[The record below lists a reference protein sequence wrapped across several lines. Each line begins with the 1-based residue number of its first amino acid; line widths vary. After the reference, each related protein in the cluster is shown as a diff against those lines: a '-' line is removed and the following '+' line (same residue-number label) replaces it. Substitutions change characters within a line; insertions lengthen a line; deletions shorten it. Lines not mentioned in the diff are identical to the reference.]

1 MSKVKLAMTLPTEL
15 AETARAAVRDG
26 RAPSVSAYITEAVYE
41 RVRREHLVELLDA
54 MDAELGAPS
63 GEAEAWARHVL
74 QG

>member
-1 MSKVKLAMTLPTEL
+1 MSRVKLGMTLPSEL

-41 RVRREHLVELLDA
+41 RVRREQLVELLDA
-54 MDAELGAPS
+54 MDAELGAPG
-63 GEAEAWARHVL
+63 GEAEAWAKRVL

>member
-1 MSKVKLAMTLPTEL
+1 MSRVKLGMTLPSEL

-41 RVRREHLVELLDA
+41 RVRREQLAELLDA
-54 MDAELGAPS
+54 MDAELGAPG
-63 GEAEAWARHVL
+63 GEAEAWARRVL

>member
-1 MSKVKLAMTLPTEL
+1 MSRVKLAMTLPSEL

-63 GEAEAWARHVL
+63 GEAEAWAKRVL